1 VYDRRFPQLS
11 AAQHDAALRV
21 YRSKYLMKRES
32 AASEPAMD
40 LPTRAYWMPFTHNR
54 YLKKNPKSRILT
66 RAEGAYYT
74 TVEGRRLFDCLSG
87 LWCCP
92 LGHGHPKIAE
102 AVARQVKEL
111 DYSPAFQMGHPKIFS
126 LAERLVELAPKG
138 MGQVFFA
145 NSGSEAVDTA
155 LKMAVA
161 YHRMRGEAS
170 RTRLIGRERGYHGV
184 GLGGI
189 SVGGI
194 APNRKMFAPLLVQGV
209 DHLPHTHNA
218 AEMAFSRG
226 QPKWGAHLAGELER
240 LVALHDAST
249 IAAVIVEPMQG
260 SGGVIVPP
268 AGYLEKLRAICD
280 RHGILLVFD
289 EVITG
294 FGRLGEPFGAQRF
307 GVTPDLITF
316 AKIVTNGVIPMGGVI
331 VKPEIH
337 DAFMTGPE
345 AAVELFHG
353 YTYSGHPV
361 AAAAAHAALD
371 AIREEDSFKQARELE
386 PVLERTVHSLKGEPG
401 VADIRNIGL
410 AAAVELEPV
419 PGKPGVRAL
428 KVFERGME
436 EGMLFR
442 FTGDTIA
449 MAPPF
454 ISTKAEIE
462 AMIEKLRVAIRAAR

>member
-1 VYDRRFPQLS
+1 MKNESS
-11 AAQHDAALRV
+11 ALNPSSHLR
-21 YRSKYLMKRES
+21 
-32 AASEPAMD
+32 
-40 LPTRAYWMPFTHNR
+40 TGAYWMPFTHNR
-54 YLKKNPKSRILT
+54 YLKTNPRSRILA

-74 TVEGRRLFDCLSG
+74 TTEGQRLFDCLSG

-102 AVARQVKEL
+102 AVAKQVKEL
-111 DYSPAFQMGHPKIFS
+111 DYSPAFQMGHPKVFS
-126 LAERLVELAPKG
+126 LAERIVALAPGG
-138 MGQVFFA
+138 MRQVFFC

-155 LKMAVA
+155 LKIAVA

-184 GLGGI
+184 GIGGI

-194 APNRKMFAPLLVQGV
+194 APNRKMFAPLLVPGV
-209 DHLPHTHNA
+209 DHLPHTYNP

-226 QPKWGAHLAGELER
+226 QPEWGAHLADELER
-240 LVALHDAST
+240 IVALHDAST

-260 SGGVIVPP
+260 SAGVVVPP
-268 AGYLEKLRAICD
+268 LGYLERLRAICD
-280 RHGILLVFD
+280 KHGILLIFD

-307 GVTPDLITF
+307 GVTPDMIAF
-316 AKIVTNGVIPMGGVI
+316 AKIVTNGVVPMGGVI
-331 VKPEIH
+331 VKGSIH

-345 AAVELFHG
+345 TAVELFHG

-361 AAAAAHAALD
+361 AAAAAHATLD
-371 AIREEDSFKQARELE
+371 VIREEDLIVRSRELA
-386 PVLERTVHSLKGEPG
+386 PVLEQAVHSLKGEPG
-401 VADIRNIGL
+401 IADIRNIGL
-410 AAAVELEPV
+410 AAAVELEPI
-419 PGKPGVRAL
+419 PDKPGVRAL
-428 KVFERGME
+428 RVFERAIGD
-436 EGMLFR
+436 GMLFR

-454 ISTKAEIE
+454 ISTQAEIE
-462 AMIEKLRVAIRAAR
+462 AMIEKLRSAIRAVR

>member
-1 VYDRRFPQLS
+1 MKNE
-11 AAQHDAALRV
+11 AAALTQ
-21 YRSKYLMKRES
+21 
-32 AASEPAMD
+32 ASIPR
-40 LPTRAYWMPFTHNR
+40 TGAYWMPFTHNR
-54 YLKKNPKSRILT
+54 YFKKNPRSRILT
-66 RAEGAYYT
+66 RAEGAYYMT
-74 TVEGRRLFDCLSG
+74 AEGARLFDCLSG

-102 AVARQVKEL
+102 AVAGQIKEL

-126 LAERLVELAPKG
+126 LAERLIELAPPG

-155 LKMAVA
+155 LKIAVA
-161 YHRMRGEAS
+161 YHRMKGEAS

-194 APNRKMFAPLLVQGV
+194 AQNRRMFAPLLLAGV
-209 DHLPHTHNA
+209 DHLPHTYDA
-218 AEMAFSRG
+218 TQMAFSRG
-226 QPKWGAHLAGELER
+226 QPQWGAHLADELER

-260 SGGVIVPP
+260 SAGVLVPP
-268 AGYLEKLRAICD
+268 LGYLERLRSICD
-280 RHGILLVFD
+280 RHGILLIFD

-307 GVTPDLITF
+307 GVTPDMITF
-316 AKIVTNGVIPMGGVI
+316 AKIITNGVIPMGGVI
-331 VKPEIH
+331 VKPAIH
-337 DAFMTGPE
+337 DAFMTGPDT
-345 AAVELFHG
+345 AVELFHG

-361 AAAAAHAALD
+361 AAAAAHATLD
-371 AIREEDSFKQARELE
+371 ALKEEGAFKRARELE
-386 PVLERTVHSLKGEPG
+386 PILEQGMHSLKGEPA

-410 AAAVELEPV
+410 AAAVELEAIA
-419 PGKPGVRAL
+419 GKPGVRAL
-428 KVFERGME
+428 KVFERGLE
-436 EGMLFR
+436 EGMLYR
-442 FTGDTIA
+442 FTGEVIA
-449 MAPPF
+449 VAPPF

-462 AMIEKLRVAIRAAR
+462 KMVEKLRVAIRAAG

>member
-1 VYDRRFPQLS
+1 
-11 AAQHDAALRV
+11 
-21 YRSKYLMKRES
+21 MKNES
-32 AASEPAMD
+32 TVLQRASTIKTE
-40 LPTRAYWMPFTHNR
+40 AYWMPFTHNR
-54 YLKKNPKSRILT
+54 YFKKNPLSRTLV

-74 TVEGRRLFDCLSG
+74 TAEGKRLFDCLSG

-92 LGHGHPKIAE
+92 LGHAHPKIAE
-102 AVARQVKEL
+102 AVAKQVREL

-126 LAERLVELAPKG
+126 LAERIVGLAPAG
-138 MGQVFFA
+138 MGHVFFG

-155 LKMAVA
+155 LKIA
-161 YHRMRGEAS
+161 

-184 GLGGI
+184 GIGGI

-209 DHLPHTHNA
+209 DHLPHTHSA

-226 QPKWGAHLAGELER
+226 QPKWGAHLAEELER

-268 AGYLEKLRAICD
+268 AGYLERLRQICD

-307 GVTPDLITF
+307 GVTPDMIAF

-331 VKPEIH
+331 VKPAIY

-345 AAVELFHG
+345 TSVELFHG

-371 AIREEDSFKQARELE
+371 AIAEEGSFKRARELE
-386 PVLERTVHSLKGEPG
+386 PVLERAVHSLKGEPG
-401 VADIRNIGL
+401 VVDIRNIGL
-410 AAAVELEPV
+410 AAAVELEPIQ
-419 PGKPGVRAL
+419 GKPGARAL

-436 EGMLFR
+436 EGMLYR

-454 ISTKAEIE
+454 ISTEPEIE
-462 AMIEKLRVAIRAAR
+462 AMIEKLRVALRAAR